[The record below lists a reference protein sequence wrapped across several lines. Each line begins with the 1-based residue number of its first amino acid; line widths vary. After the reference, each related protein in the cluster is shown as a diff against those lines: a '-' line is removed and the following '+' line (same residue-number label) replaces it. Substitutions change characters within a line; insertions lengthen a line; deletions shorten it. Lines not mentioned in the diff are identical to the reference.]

1 MRQQGRSASIGAGDG
16 ERSHCLNR
24 VVSELLELV
33 KPTHL
38 ALQAVDLNTLINH
51 SLQLVSQDANSREI
65 QLRFTA
71 NDTLP
76 EIQAD
81 PDRLTQVLLNLYLK
95 AAIQAIGQHGVISVT
110 VSESGAGVKI
120 SVTDSGKGIAGEIKL
135 LKPSSLLYFTTKAE
149 GTGSG
154 LAVVHNIV

>member
-1 MRQQGRSASIGAGDG
+1 M
-16 ERSHCLNR
+16 
-24 VVSELLELV
+24 ELV

-81 PDRLTQVLLNLYLK
+81 PG
-95 AAIQAIGQHGVISVT
+95 QA
-110 VSESGAGVKI
+110 
-120 SVTDSGKGIAGEIKL
+120 DSGPVE
-135 LKPSSLLYFTTKAE
+135 SLSQCY
-149 GTGSG
+149 SG
-154 LAVVHNIV
+154 DWSAWRD